1 MVVAQICIQ
10 VSRGFRLTA
19 LQAHTWQ
26 TIMCAQA
33 VCGYMH
39 LYIYIYASHL
49 VFNMC
54 NSAFLHA
61 CCQKFMSA
69 FGGACVPAR
78 ASFGCLLGT
87 DSAECHWNENKCGFA
102 MATEECQ
109 RRRERQSQS
118 PTLTTAGEEE
128 RRTWLNTTISPPGAS
143 SLRPFYL
150 PFLSAVRR
158 YKVNAAQPPGDLRR
172 HKPHYKQKRSL
183 CRFLYIYIY
192 MYERTL
198 ASSMT
203 QSRRNSM
210 PKIQFCTV
218 NSWSI
223 KVDVVSLMGD
233 SQFKLACWLHQGN
246 LWLIHSVRSVNAKCC
261 TYMQHATLIKW
272 REW

>member
-1 MVVAQICIQ
+1 M
-10 VSRGFRLTA
+10 TNNN
-19 LQAHTWQ
+19 
-26 TIMCAQA
+26 
-33 VCGYMH
+33 VCTGCVWIYAPV
-39 LYIYIYASHL
+39 YIYASNL

-61 CCQKFMSA
+61 CYQKFMSV

-78 ASFGCLLGT
+78 ASFGCLLGI

-158 YKVNAAQPPGDLRR
+158 YKVNAAQSPGDLRR

-183 CRFLYIYIY
+183 CRFIIY
-192 MYERTL
+192 MKERLQAQWHKADAT
-198 ASSMT
+198 
-203 QSRRNSM
+203 
-210 PKIQFCTV
+210 
-218 NSWSI
+218 
-223 KVDVVSLMGD
+223 
-233 SQFKLACWLHQGN
+233 ACQKYS
-246 LWLIHSVRSVNAKCC
+246 SVRRAEAS
-261 TYMQHATLIKW
+261 
-272 REW
+272 R